1 MFLVNSRHHH
11 FSAALEGSRCIPFTL
26 NSTPSSEGTGLFC
39 RIPWPEFSRAPWI
52 IHPTHLS
59 WFAVRFACTIL
70 RSFSWQHGIS
80 CFRPCGLGLA
90 SRHWRKCGFACI
102 PCLLACTGYSNSRP
116 AYPPASLPRA
126 YIQVRELLT
135 RFPSATPF
143 SLALG
148 AD

>member
-11 FSAALEGSRCIPFTL
+11 FSAACKGSVCAHLTL
-26 NSTPSSEGTGLFC
+26 TSTPSSEVTGLFC

-59 WFAVRFACTIL
+59 RFAVRFACTIL
-70 RSFSWQHGIS
+70 RSFSWQHGLNT
-80 CFRPCGLGLA
+80 FKPCGYGLA
-90 SRHWRKCGFACI
+90 SRHCPDGFACRN
-102 PCLLACTGYSNSRP
+102 CLPACTGTTNTRR
-116 AYPPASLPRA
+116 AYPPASLLRA
-126 YIQVRELLT
+126 IIQVRELLT